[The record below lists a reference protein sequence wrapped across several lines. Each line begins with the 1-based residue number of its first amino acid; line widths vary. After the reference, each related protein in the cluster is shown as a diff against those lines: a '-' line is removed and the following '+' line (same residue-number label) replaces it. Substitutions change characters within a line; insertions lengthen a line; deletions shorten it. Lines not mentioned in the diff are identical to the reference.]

1 MSVLYLA
8 LPLALILA
16 AVAVTAF
23 VWSVNDGQLDDL
35 DTPAVRLLND
45 DQDGLK
51 QNQTSPTA
59 TPAAINELRCTK
71 GKN

>member
-35 DTPAVRLLND
+35 ETPAVRLLND
-45 DQDGLK
+45 DADGRK
-51 QNQTSPTA
+51 SERSNDN
-59 TPAAINELRCTK
+59 AAGRNASE
-71 GKN
+71 

>member
-16 AVAVTAF
+16 AVAVWAF

-45 DQDGLK
+45 DEDGRK
-51 QNQTSPTA
+51 RPASDETA
-59 TPAAINELRCTK
+59 SATDPERK
-71 GKN
+71 EE

>member
-16 AVAVTAF
+16 AVAVAAF

-51 QNQTSPTA
+51 KDQTSR
-59 TPAAINELRCTK
+59 AAKNENASS
-71 GKN
+71 KNHD

>member
-16 AVAVTAF
+16 AVAVWAF

-45 DQDGLK
+45 DNDGRRSNRNAEQDEPRG
-51 QNQTSPTA
+51 
-59 TPAAINELRCTK
+59 NET
-71 GKN
+71 

>member
-51 QNQTSPTA
+51 KAQPPVSAKDEESSPQNSA
-59 TPAAINELRCTK
+59 
-71 GKN
+71 